1 MRFPLGFGLL
11 LVACSTKYA
20 SPVPPTPREAT
31 GVSASAGHTWDAV
44 IEQFAARNIPIRTI
58 ERVSGLIVTD
68 ELSVGGEGASWA
80 DCGRTAGLQG
90 PPTHATYNVLV
101 RGDSSTSTVK
111 VTVRWSL
118 YLSPAGNVECFTT
131 NEWEQAFEGEVKARA
146 ERFWMVG
153 AIEAPC
159 NFVGEVTARPAGYAI
174 PPAAARAAHG
184 SDGPESGQRE
194 PGPRDSAEGTP
205 SSSSSL
211 SSAWQ
216 SSTAPDSG

>member
-1 MRFPLGFGLL
+1 MRYPLGFGLL

-31 GVSASAGHTWDAV
+31 AVSASAGHTWDAV

-58 ERVSGLIVTD
+58 ERVSGLIVTG

-80 DCGRTAGLQG
+80 DCGRTAGAQG

-146 ERFWMVG
+146 ERFWMLERSRG
-153 AIEAPC
+153 PATSSARSLPAQPATRSAQPPPDRATAATAP
-159 NFVGEVTARPAGYAI
+159 GRR
-174 PPAAARAAHG
+174 ARART
-184 SDGPESGQRE
+184 PNCR
-194 PGPRDSAEGTP
+194 EGT
-205 SSSSSL
+205 L
-211 SSAWQ
+211 SY
-216 SSTAPDSG
+216 